1 MTSSITSRLATNP
14 SQGVKAPCLVATT
27 ANITLTAAQT
37 IDGVAVVAGDRV
49 LVKDQTTGTE
59 DGIYVCQ
66 DTAWTRATDWNE
78 AEDVSSGVFI
88 PVASGT
94 AGVGLHQVL
103 FSGTFAVGTT
113 TLTMGFLDLS
123 GGDLGYLSDGDFTV
137 EGQIL
142 VGTGSGTWVA
152 LPVDANDTVLTADS
166 AEASGVKW
174 ATPSVTTGKAIA
186 MAIVFG

>member
-14 SQGVKAPCLVATT
+14 SQGVKAPCVVATT
-27 ANITLTAAQT
+27 TNITLTAAQT

-66 DTAWTRATDWNE
+66 DTAWIRATDWNE
-78 AEDVSSGVFI
+78 AEDVSSGVVI

-94 AGVGLHQVL
+94 AGQGLHQVT

-113 TLTMGFLDLS
+113 TLTTVYVDVSGFAKEIDAK
-123 GGDLGYLSDGDFTV
+123 GDV
-137 EGQIL
+137 L
-142 VGTGSGTWVA
+142 VGTGANA
-152 LPVDANDTVLTADS
+152 LTNVTVGGDGTVLTADS
-166 AEASGVKW
+166 TEASGVKW
-174 ATPSVTTGKAIA
+174 ADTVVGGGGGPN
-186 MAIVFG
+186 MFNPF